1 MDQMIKLLG
10 MLGEEGK
17 VSSKPNDENNAVND
31 QTSED
36 SVGSHSL
43 SKFNKDVDETV
54 CLTTLDNTGS
64 YGEEGKVSSKPNDEN
79 NTVKDQTSEDSVG
92 SHSLS
97 KFNKDVEETVC
108 LTTLDNTGSYSI
120 DKTNQESRDKAYLST
135 LRVDS
140 CSNEECN
147 YSHTKAE
154 VPKLTVL
161 YRLKTREGN
170 EYADK
175 LSKEEEESMPEL
187 EPLTREGGV
196 TFKECFS
203 KPFHF
208 QSSMGQEV
216 GD

>member
-1 MDQMIKLLG
+1 MAQLSFYHMSTQETRDYLFANRNNTRLSRGDVFAEKLDSRFKGLEEKMDQMIKLLG
-10 MLGEEGK
+10 ML
-17 VSSKPNDENNAVND
+17 
-31 QTSED
+31 
-36 SVGSHSL
+36 
-43 SKFNKDVDETV
+43 
-54 CLTTLDNTGS
+54 
-64 YGEEGKVSSKPNDEN
+64 GEEGKVSSKPNDEN

-97 KFNKDVEETVC
+97 KFNKDVDETVC

-161 YRLKTREGN
+161 YRLKAREGN

-175 LSKEEEESMPEL
+175 LSKEESMPEL